1 MNTFNHIYTKKI
13 YLNPKKSQ
21 IEKFDFWLRKCCYL
35 YNIGLQEKI
44 EYYRISGKYL
54 NLYEQKKELVDI
66 KKFDSSF
73 CDVPNKSLQEI
84 IFRIDKSFKK
94 FFSGGGFPKYKRN
107 LNSIEFV
114 KTDIRLKN
122 NELYFPKIKEPI
134 KTSENIELGWT
145 SGRLVKEGNRFY
157 IVLVYKKEVNLD
169 SKNEDVLGV
178 DLGLKDLYT
187 DSNGDK
193 GKRFSTKLV
202 KKYRKRIDI
211 LTKSLSSKKR
221 GSNRFKKVKK
231 QLHKTH
237 KRLNNTKMDYLHKT
251 STSLLK
257 RSNESIISVGDIN
270 IESIINK
277 NRKIKSKKG
286 LVESFY
292 SSSLGIFKQM
302 ISYKGI
308 KFNKEIIL
316 VDERN
321 TSKTCSCCGN
331 LKHELTLS
339 DRVYNCLVCKNSI
352 DRDENAAINMKMLGL
367 SHLSNKCVLS

>member
-1 MNTFNHIYTKKI
+1 
-13 YLNPKKSQ
+13 
-21 IEKFDFWLRKCCYL
+21 
-35 YNIGLQEKI
+35 
-44 EYYRISGKYL
+44 
-54 NLYEQKKELVDI
+54 
-66 KKFDSSF
+66 
-73 CDVPNKSLQEI
+73 
-84 IFRIDKSFKK
+84 
-94 FFSGGGFPKYKRN
+94 
-107 LNSIEFV
+107 
-114 KTDIRLKN
+114 
-122 NELYFPKIKEPI
+122 
-134 KTSENIELGWT
+134 
-145 SGRLVKEGNRFY
+145 
-157 IVLVYKKEVNLD
+157 
-169 SKNEDVLGV
+169 
-178 DLGLKDLYT
+178 
-187 DSNGDK
+187 
-193 GKRFSTKLV
+193 
-202 KKYRKRIDI
+202 
-211 LTKSLSSKKR
+211 
-221 GSNRFKKVKK
+221 
-231 QLHKTH
+231 
-237 KRLNNTKMDYLHKT
+237 MDYLHKT

-286 LVESFY
+286 LVKSFY